1 MIVDV
6 IVSFCGGESASN
18 SLGGRS
24 LSAACR
30 RVWLNQPRYST
41 TAISNLQPLCA
52 ACNGRKRDGYPVDLP
67 GAPSCGRVALRA
79 AGELL

>member
-1 MIVDV
+1 
-6 IVSFCGGESASN
+6 
-18 SLGGRS
+18 
-24 LSAACR
+24 
-30 RVWLNQPRYST
+30 VWLNQPRYST